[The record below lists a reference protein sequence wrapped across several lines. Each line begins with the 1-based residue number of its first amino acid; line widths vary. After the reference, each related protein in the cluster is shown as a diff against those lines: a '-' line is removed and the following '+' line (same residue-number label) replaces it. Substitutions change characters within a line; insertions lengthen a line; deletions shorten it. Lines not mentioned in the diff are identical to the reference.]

1 MSNYAPIFFSF
12 GLNEQGAAKAMAK
25 IDSTLGAGYIIV
37 FGDSAIV
44 AFHTSEKID
53 NYVQDQMKKAE
64 KILKNEGVTFR
75 KLKFKN

>member
-12 GLNEQGAAKAMAK
+12 GLNEHGAAKAMAR

-44 AFHTSEKID
+44 AFHQSDKID
-53 NYVQDQMKKAE
+53 NYVDDQMKKAA
-64 KILKNEGVTFR
+64 KILEKEGVSYR